1 MLGALLW
8 LFDTIIG
15 FLIFV
20 VIVNA
25 ILSWLIAFDII
36 NMRNRIVYQ
45 IVRTLD
51 AITDP
56 MLRPIRRILPN
67 LGGIDL
73 SPIVLWLLLSFLQVL
88 VHRIVAGMP

>member
-1 MLGALLW
+1 MLGAFLW

-15 FLIFV
+15 LLIFIV
-20 VIVNA
+20 VVNA

-45 IVRTLD
+45 IVRSLN

-56 MLRPIRRILPN
+56 LLAPIRRILPN

-73 SPIVLWLLLSFLQVL
+73 SPIVLWLLLSFTQQA
-88 VHRIVAGMP
+88 VHRVVLGLP

>member
-73 SPIVLWLLLSFLQVL
+73 CPIVLWLLLSFLQVL